1 MPKMHEN
8 PIKAR
13 FIIASPK
20 SSIKPLASTIASIF
34 HFFLDK
40 YKDMMVSVGLSL
52 VLTPVIDVMNG
63 LINEG
68 KKLLSQPLTF
78 LPCILNCHIINF

>member
-1 MPKMHEN
+1 
-8 PIKAR
+8 
-13 FIIASPK
+13 
-20 SSIKPLASTIASIF
+20 
-34 HFFLDK
+34 
-40 YKDMMVSVGLSL
+40 MMVSVGLSL

-78 LPCILNCHIINF
+78 LPYILNCHIINF

>member
-1 MPKMHEN
+1 MHEN

-34 HFFLDK
+34 HFFFLDK
-40 YKDMMVSVGLSL
+40 YKDMMISVGLSL

-78 LPCILNCHIINF
+78 LPYILNCHIINF